1 MKIYKKIKDSI
12 NWIKENPR
20 KTALIVTGV
29 GLVVYGGVYAY
40 KNRNASVVC
49 SENFGGCDAVQNTT
63 PRRND
68 ALSAVNNMKREL
80 KNSTNGAA
88 QGIRTQA
95 PTQDRARV
103 FTMNFPKGDAYDYPN
118 LIKAIEENG
127 YSINE
132 MSSTYVEI
140 YQNR

>member
-1 MKIYKKIKDSI
+1 MIMKKHFQKIKQ
-12 NWIKENPR
+12 WVKENP
-20 KTALIVTGV
+20 KKAIAYTVLGLAAIGGGIYVYKNQKASAV
-29 GLVVYGGVYAY
+29 GL
-40 KNRNASVVC
+40 
-49 SENFGGCDAVQNTT
+49 ENLNGCDAVQNTT

-68 ALSAVNNMKREL
+68 ALSAVNDMKREL
-80 KNSTNGAA
+80 KKSTSGAA

-103 FTMNFPKGDAYDYPN
+103 FTMNFPKGDAYEYPN
-118 LIKAIEENG
+118 LIKAIEDNG